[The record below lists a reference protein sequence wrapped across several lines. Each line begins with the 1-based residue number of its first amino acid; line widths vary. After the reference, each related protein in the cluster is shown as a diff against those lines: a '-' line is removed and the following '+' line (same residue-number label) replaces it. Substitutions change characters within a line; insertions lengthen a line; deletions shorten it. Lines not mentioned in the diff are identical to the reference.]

1 MYLIGI
7 DISKYKHD
15 CFIATETGEVIH
27 NSFSFDNN
35 SNGFAYF
42 LSILNS
48 LDANQEK
55 RIGMESTGHYGN
67 NLMRFLDEHNFSFM
81 VLNPYLTEKFRQASS
96 LRKTKTDKID
106 PRIISQMLVS
116 RDYTTYSSKSYHISS
131 LKSLTRFRFRLIEAR
146 TKLKVRVQNIL
157 DLTFPEFPKFFS
169 TIFGVI
175 PMKILSYFPSAEKLS
190 QVNVDITFNFIKEG
204 VRGSYSYQ
212 RFNELVNAAQSTIG
226 KSNENYELELSSS
239 IRLINH
245 YNEEI
250 EKIETQIESIMNQ
263 YSFKILSIPGIGIQS
278 AAVIIAEYG
287 DIKSFDNANKLLS
300 FAGLEPSI
308 SQSGTQSFNGH
319 MVKRG
324 SPHLRCTLMNV
335 AQTVINYNICFSKLY
350 WKKRNEGKYHRV
362 ALSHIV
368 KKLLRVIHYLEVNN
382 KEFDSN
388 LLK

>member
-15 CFIATETGEVIH
+15 CFIATETGDVVY

-35 SNGFAYF
+35 SNGFSYF
-42 LSILNS
+42 LSVLNS

-81 VLNPYLTEKFRQASS
+81 VFNPYLTEKFRQACS

-106 PRIISQMLVS
+106 AQIISKMLVS
-116 RDYTTYSSKSYHISS
+116 KDYTTYSSKSYHISS

-169 TIFGVI
+169 TIFGVL
-175 PMKILSYFPSAEKLS
+175 PMRILSNYPSAEILS
-190 QVNVDITFNFIKEG
+190 KVHVDKTFALIKEG
-204 VRGSYSYQ
+204 IRGSFSYQ
-212 RFNELVNAAQSTIG
+212 KFINLINAAKSTIG

-239 IRLINH
+239 LRLINH

-263 YSFKILSIPGIGIQS
+263 YNFKILSIPGIGIQS

-324 SPHLRCTLMNV
+324 SPHLRYTLMNV
-335 AQTVINYNICFSKLY
+335 AQSVVNYNLCFSKHYL
-350 WKKRNEGKYHRV
+350 KKRNEGKHHRV
-362 ALSHIV
+362 ALSHVV
-368 KKLLRVIHYLEVNN
+368 KKLLRVIYHLEINN